1 MILKQAVENF
11 LDDLSS
17 KSPTPGGGSVAALSG
32 ATAAALVSMVCN
44 LSIGKKSCESN
55 KDELEQ
61 ILAHSEKLRELFSEL
76 IDQDVE
82 AFDDVM
88 NAFRMSKNDDEEK
101 LLRNEAL
108 NHSLQK
114 ATYVPI
120 RTMEHG
126 AEILTLAHRVAQI
139 CNRNVI
145 SDAGVAAIMAE
156 SAVHSAYFN
165 VAINL
170 ENIDEQEFVDRIE
183 NKTEQIMD
191 DIEGLA
197 DETIEIVED
206 IIYGE

>member
-126 AEILTLAHRVAQI
+126 AEILTLAHRAAQI